1 MAKDNPKWV
10 CSECGADHSRWAGQC
25 SNCSSWNTIVEFKEA
40 KLSPAAKATGKKAG
54 YAGGTGTGA
63 LSLKEIPE
71 HTEDRIFTNNGE
83 FDRVCGGGVVIG
95 SINLISGDP
104 GAGKTTLLSQII
116 GAMSTLMP
124 CLYVTA
130 EESLSQFRNRFS
142 YRLKVPHNEANMK
155 LMSESNVDVICE
167 TAISLGIKFMVVD
180 SIQSVYGDEF
190 SGAAGS
196 VSQVKG
202 CAQTLTTL
210 AKQKGITIFIVGHVT
225 KNNEVAGPKT
235 LDHIVDALFHIETND
250 GDLRLMRPSKN
261 RFGDVETI
269 GLFKMMERG
278 MVSVDNPSRIFLSGS
293 ETPSSGSAVTCVR
306 DGSRNLL
313 LEVQSLVTASENDNV
328 QRVCIGLN
336 MNRLKLVG
344 AVLRKHGKI
353 KLNHDIY
360 TSLIGGLKLP
370 ETDASADLALAASI
384 YSSFKEVVLD
394 KNSCF
399 IGELSL
405 AGEVRPVSGGNHR
418 ASEAI
423 KHGFTNI
430 YLPKANY
437 SPKMDTPGITFH
449 PLTTIAQLIA
459 MLG

>member
-1 MAKDNPKWV
+1 MAKEKIKYV
-10 CSECGADHSRWAGQC
+10 CSECGADHPRWAGQC
-25 SNCSSWNTIVEFKEA
+25 GGCGSWNTISEFKEA
-40 KLSPAAKATGKKAG
+40 KLSPAAKSAGKRNG
-54 YAGGTGTGA
+54 YAGGSATGA
-63 LSLKEIPE
+63 LSLKDIPE
-71 HTEDRIFTNNGE
+71 QMEDRLYTHNGE

-116 GAMSTLMP
+116 GAVSAIMP

-130 EESLSQFRNRFS
+130 EESLSQFRNRFIN
-142 YRLKVPHNEANMK
+142 RLRVPHTEQNFK
-155 LMSESNVDVICE
+155 LMSESNVDTICE
-167 TAISLGIKFMVVD
+167 TVLSLGSKFLVVD
-180 SIQSVYGDEF
+180 SIQSVYSEDF

-210 AKQKGITIFIVGHVT
+210 AKQHGVTIFIVGHVT

-235 LDHIVDALFHIETND
+235 LDHVVDALFHIESSD

-293 ETPSSGSAVTCVR
+293 ETPSSGSAVACVR

-313 LEVQSLVTASENDNV
+313 LEVQSLVTASESDNV

-344 AVLRKHGKI
+344 AVLRKHGKV

-384 YSSFKEVVLD
+384 YSSFKDVTLD
-394 KNSCF
+394 RHSCF

-418 ASEAI
+418 ATEAI

-437 SPKMDTPGITFH
+437 SPKMDTPGVTFH
-449 PLTTIAQLIA
+449 PLTTVAQLLS
-459 MLG
+459 MLI